1 MATYHLENYMEIAV
15 EHILPH
21 LLNAFPDFC
30 RCEHCILDVKALA
43 LNQLKPHYIVTE
55 KGEMYSKIDEMRV
68 QFEADVM
75 KALVEAII
83 VVRGQPRHE

>member
-1 MATYHLENYMEIAV
+1 MAYKLENYMEIAV

-21 LLNAFPDFC
+21 MLKAFPDIC
-30 RCEHCILDVKALA
+30 QCEHCMLDVKAIA
-43 LNQLKPHYIVTE
+43 LNQLKPHYIVSDM
-55 KGEMYSKIDEMRV
+55 GEMYSKLDENRT

-83 VVRGQPRHE
+83 QVRSKPRHE

>member
-1 MATYHLENYMEIAV
+1 MAFKLENYMEVAV

-21 LLNAFPDFC
+21 MLKAFPDFC
-30 RCEHCILDVKALA
+30 QCEHCLLDVKAMA

-55 KGEMYSKIDEMRV
+55 TGEMYSKLDEMRT

-75 KALVEAII
+75 KSLVEAII
-83 VVRGQPRHE
+83 IVRQNPRHD